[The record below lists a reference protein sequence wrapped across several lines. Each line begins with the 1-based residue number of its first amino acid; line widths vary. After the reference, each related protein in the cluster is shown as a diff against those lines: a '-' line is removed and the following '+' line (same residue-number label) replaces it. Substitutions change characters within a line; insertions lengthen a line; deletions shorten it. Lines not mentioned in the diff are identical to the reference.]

1 MWEPEE
7 NCAHT
12 RHTLSPVEVIL
23 YGKGC
28 ENFKTRPTG
37 RLADIAPTLLQLM
50 GLPQPPEMTGTS
62 LIAG

>member
-37 RLADIAPTLLQLM
+37 RLADIAPTILQLM
-50 GLPQPPEMTGTS
+50 GLPQPPEMTGES